1 MAAKNWLFWQKKR
14 MLLDQDLKRAFS
26 DLVKVKTF
34 IGLHLN
40 MTERVQGALMRFV
53 SAIGKIGKGTGK
65 RAPRHKRDA
74 YRAMQ
79 DCYVGVRCWIMPTWR
94 NQ

>member
-1 MAAKNWLFWQKKR
+1 

-26 DLVKVKTF
+26 DLVKIKIF

-53 SAIGKIGKGTGK
+53 SAIGKIGKGIGK
-65 RAPRHKRDA
+65 RVLKGISTNLGI
-74 YRAMQ
+74 
-79 DCYVGVRCWIMPTWR
+79 GVSMMSVCFPGDDFYILAIFEK
-94 NQ
+94 